1 MSVFDRSKA
10 VLLVIAAIAAAS
22 GCLQT
27 DTANLESDFNTT
39 HEPAEINRS
48 ATALYQDS
56 MSAVENTESY
66 DVEADNRM
74 VMNLPVFGV
83 AVNMTSE
90 GEFEPESSD
99 INTTGSMRFSFGSNS
114 NSTEFTHR
122 VRTDGNSTVSYSGT
136 EGDQNRTETEKYS
149 REELGVSLESLRDI
163 EAENASLL
171 GEAQLNGEQTFL
183 LELNANSTDL
193 MESSASV
200 FEKHSPVQESSDR
213 QNMEELGSFDEQEV
227 YLWISQDSF
236 MPAKFAYY
244 GSASQGSIQV
254 RSVTEYRGENL

>member
-27 DTANLESDFNTT
+27 DTANLDSDFDTEHDNV
-39 HEPAEINRS
+39 EIEGS
-48 ATALYQDS
+48 ADALYQES
-56 MSAVENTESY
+56 MSAVENASSY
-66 DVEADNRM
+66 EIEADNRM

-90 GEFEPESSD
+90 GEFEPASSD
-99 INTTGSMRFSFGSNS
+99 INSTGSMRFSFGGNS
-114 NSTEFTHR
+114 NSTGFMHR

-136 EGDQNRTETEKYS
+136 SGDRNQTETEKYS

-163 EAENASLL
+163 EVENASLL
-171 GEAQLNGEQTFL
+171 GEAQLNGERIFL

-193 MESSASV
+193 MENSATV

-254 RSVTEYRGENL
+254 RSVTEYRGES